1 MNHMIS
7 PTKAGDIEYG
17 TLHMV
22 TEEHDTAMTALQ
34 TIKIVD
40 LPDAT
45 ATERL
50 GEDISLVLK
59 PGDVVALLGD
69 LGAGKTTLARAAIR
83 AITGD
88 DEQDVPS
95 PTFTLVQSYTGRLPV
110 SHLDL
115 YRLADASEMDEL
127 GLDEALATGAILVEW
142 PQKVDSV
149 LARANIIVELQ
160 TTEPGGRRA
169 AIAASGDAI
178 ARIERTLE
186 IRDFLSSSGMAG
198 NRRKYYIGD
207 ASSRR
212 YETIDIEG
220 GSLVLMDSPNQPDG
234 PPIRDGLPYSRLVH
248 LAEDVRPFVAV
259 ARALGEAG
267 FCAPRIREQN
277 LDRGLLLTS
286 NLGTGSLL
294 RADRTPDPERYRAAV
309 ECLARMHEIEW
320 RSDVPI
326 EADEVHHVARFD
338 ADAMMTEANL
348 LIDWYVPE
356 ALGRQ
361 PTDDER
367 DRFHEAWS
375 LVFQEIADAETTLVL
390 RDFHSPNIIWQP
402 DAIGTARIGLI
413 DFQDALI
420 GPTAYDVASLAQ
432 DARVNVPP
440 ELEASLV
447 SAYVAAR
454 RASDPDFK
462 PFLFERDYAVMAAQ
476 RATKVLGIFVRLSMR
491 DGKPQYRRHIPH
503 VRGYLGRA
511 LDHPTLAAVKSLYA
525 DWGIVGNNLTS
536 RRA

>member
-1 MNHMIS
+1 
-7 PTKAGDIEYG
+7 
-17 TLHMV
+17 
-22 TEEHDTAMTALQ
+22 MTALQ
-34 TIKIVD
+34 TIKVIE
-40 LPDAT
+40 LPDAA

-59 PGDVVALLGD
+59 QGDAVALLGD

-88 DEQDVPS
+88 DEQEVPS

-110 SHLDL
+110 SHFDL
-115 YRLADASEMDEL
+115 YRLADESEMAEL
-127 GLDEALATGAILVEW
+127 GVDEALATGAVLVEW
-142 PQKVDSV
+142 PQKVEAV
-149 LARANIIVELQ
+149 LARCNIAIELQ
-160 TTEPGGRRA
+160 ASEDGGRRA

-186 IRDFLSSSGMAG
+186 IRDFLSKSRLSC
-198 NRRKYYIGD
+198 NRRKHYTGD

-212 YETIDIEG
+212 YETVDVEG
-220 GSLVLMDSPNQPDG
+220 GSLVLMDSPSQPDG
-234 PPIRDGLPYSRLVH
+234 PPIRDGQPYSRLVH

-259 ARALGEAG
+259 ARALVDGG
-267 FCAPRIREQN
+267 FCAPRVMEQD
-277 LDRGLLLTS
+277 LACGLLLTS
-286 NLGTGSLL
+286 NLGTKTIL
-294 RADRTPDPERYRAAV
+294 RPDNTPDPERYRAAV
-309 ECLARMHEIEW
+309 ECLARMHTVAW
-320 RSDVPI
+320 KPDLVI
-326 EADEVHHVARFD
+326 EADEIHHVDRFD
-338 ADAMMTEANL
+338 ADAMMTEADL
-348 LIDWYVPE
+348 LIDWYVPD

-375 LVFQEIADAETTLVL
+375 LVFDEIADAEHNLVL

-413 DFQDALI
+413 DFQDAVI

-454 RASDPDFK
+454 RGSDPDFK
-462 PFLFERDYAVMAAQ
+462 PFIFERDYAVMAAQ
-476 RATKVLGIFVRLSMR
+476 RATKVLGIFVRLSVR
-491 DGKPQYRRHIPH
+491 DGKSQYRRHIPH
-503 VRGYLGRA
+503 VRGYLRRA